1 MHVHYRLTGSVA
13 CSLVSVVLFNLNQLT
28 WTWSVTAE
36 VFGLNN
42 LFVTLLLFLLTK
54 FEQTDCPNVKI
65 RVSKHLFF
73 CLSST
78 GNLSWVQLP
87 CFSPWITHALL
98 RPLGVLVMGTR
109 SGTRSQIYSQKV
121 ARTLRVAARSAWQV
135 HPFGHFACIWTDFS
149 QAVTRQKQSYPYLH
163 VVQ

>member
-1 MHVHYRLTGSVA
+1 MHVHCRLTGSVA

-65 RVSKHLFF
+65 RVRKHLFI
-73 CLSST
+73 
-78 GNLSWVQLP
+78 NLFFV
-87 CFSPWITHALL
+87 LL
-98 RPLGVLVMGTR
+98 QGTFHECNCHVFRLGLDMPSRDGSV
-109 SGTRSQIYSQKV
+109 
-121 ARTLRVAARSAWQV
+121 TL
-135 HPFGHFACIWTDFS
+135 
-149 QAVTRQKQSYPYLH
+149 
-163 VVQ
+163 